1 MQRVVNSTS
10 YILRA
15 LYIGSATLFAIIA
28 IMNFS
33 GESANSYYSWL
44 ALCALS
50 VMLTV
55 AAWRAYLLAAEYRIL
70 VQIMALSVL
79 WILALAISGGI
90 ANPANA
96 LLLLPVAIAFLTLSR
111 PQAISILAVILIAQ
125 SLFTAVLLLYSSHSA
140 HAAHAMHT
148 PDASHYFG
156 MSVTFYVAA
165 ILLAIAISV
174 IRKRLER
181 SQQELLELRENQLRQ
196 EQILAVATASAQYTH
211 ELATPLS
218 TLSLLHEEFAEEF
231 PEHPVIKEM
240 AEPIQRV
247 SVLLKDLRAVTHALD
262 TNKLSIV
269 PIVDIQAELRE
280 QITIASAQ
288 IPVDYVFQ
296 CDSRCMV
303 LADQALLPALLNL
316 VRNAAHEASAK
327 GNGELLIKSFCSDS
341 DWLLHIENPNASMT
355 LAKLQQIGLKRMHS
369 KNGLGIGM
377 MLSHATLERFNG
389 SLTVSLTNS
398 KRDNSEIVVQEVR
411 IPLYTGNGN

>member
-10 YILRA
+10 YILKA
-15 LYIGSATLFAIIA
+15 LYIASAILFAIIA
-28 IMNFS
+28 IMSFS
-33 GESANSYYSWL
+33 GEQNGSHYSWL

-50 VMLTV
+50 IMLTIT
-55 AAWRAYLLAAEYRIL
+55 AWRAYLLVAEYRIL
-70 VQIMALSVL
+70 LQIMALTVL
-79 WILALAISGGI
+79 WVLALAISGGI
-90 ANPANA
+90 TNPANA
-96 LLLLPVAIAFLTLSR
+96 LLLLPIAIAFLTLNR
-111 PQAISILAVILIAQ
+111 PQAIAVLAVILIAQ
-125 SLFTAVLLLYSSHSA
+125 SLFTAALLFYTSHST
-140 HAAHAMHT
+140 HAAHAAN
-148 PDASHYFG
+148 ASHYFG
-156 MSVTFYVAA
+156 MSITFYVAA

-218 TLSLLHEEFAEEF
+218 TLSLLHEEFAQEF

-247 SVLLKDLRAVTHALD
+247 SALLTDLRAVTHALD
-262 TNKLSIV
+262 SNQLITI
-269 PIVDIQAELRE
+269 PIIDIQAELRE

-316 VRNAAHEASAK
+316 VRNAAHEASAQD
-327 GNGELLIKSFCSDS
+327 NGELRIKSFCSDS

-398 KRDNSEIVVQEVR
+398 KHDNSEIVVQEVR

>member
-10 YILRA
+10 YMLRA
-15 LYIGSATLFAIIA
+15 LYIASAVLFAVIA
-28 IMNFS
+28 MMNFNGNQVS
-33 GESANSYYSWL
+33 NYSSWL
-44 ALCALS
+44 ALCTLS
-50 VMLTV
+50 MMLTV
-55 AAWRAYLLAAEYRIL
+55 ATWRANLFAAEYRIL
-70 VQIMALSVL
+70 TQIMALTVL
-79 WILALAISGGI
+79 WVLALAISGGI
-90 ANPANA
+90 TNPANA

-111 PQAISILAVILIAQ
+111 LQAIFVLAVILIAQ
-125 SLFTAVLLLYSSHSA
+125 SLLTAALLFYTPHALHASHS
-140 HAAHAMHT
+140 MHT

-181 SQQELLELRENQLRQ
+181 SQKELLELRENQLRQ

-262 TNKLSIV
+262 SNKLSII
-269 PIVDIQAELRE
+269 PLVDIQAELRE

-316 VRNAAHEASAK
+316 VRNAAHEASEK
-327 GNGELLIKSFCSDS
+327 GNGKLLIKSFCSDS

-398 KRDNSEIVVQEVR
+398 ERDNSEIVVQEVR
-411 IPLYTGNGN
+411 IPLYTCSEN